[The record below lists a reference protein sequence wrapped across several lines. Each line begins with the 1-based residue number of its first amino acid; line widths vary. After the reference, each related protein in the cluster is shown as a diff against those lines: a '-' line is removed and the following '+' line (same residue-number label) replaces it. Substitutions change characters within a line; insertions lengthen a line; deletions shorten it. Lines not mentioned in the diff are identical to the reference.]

1 MGKLQLVIASASQIQ
16 SYIFASNR
24 LREHVGASYLVAQA
38 TGAWA
43 LEAVQAAAPQ
53 VNNVYVHNVRDA
65 GRLMLDEK
73 FKIEDQQTADA
84 AEVIYSGGGNV
95 EVLFT
100 SADSAKNFV
109 RALSRKLLLEAPGL
123 RVAFGIAEFDW
134 DKTTLAEA
142 SMSARADQDKGK
154 RALAGSGAGLP
165 GLGVTAACT
174 ATGLPAV
181 ARDEGKPISA
191 ESATRLAAFDAADKG
206 LRATFQQELRGFRFP
221 YDLDK
226 LGRSRGDDSH
236 IAVLHA
242 DGNGIGAL
250 KAKMIDG
257 NGSNREYI
265 RRSRDFSS
273 AVREISHAALAA
285 TLDTLSKRVMRDERT
300 GAARISHEVEGRTI
314 RIDLPSAG
322 GGQSFLP
329 VRPIIYGGDDLT
341 IVCDGRIAL
350 SFAELYLHQ
359 FELTSAVT
367 LGKYQI
373 KQPRN
378 LSACAGVAIVRSHF
392 PFARAYELSEDLADE
407 AKKRRAEVQQ
417 QMKSGDKPDEQS
429 DYEPGS
435 FLDWHIAMS
444 GLIGDLDEI
453 RSREYEVRGAIE
465 KQRLSMTLRPVAVS
479 VQSGVRTW
487 DAVRAGIDEFQTNWA
502 DHRNKVKALREALR
516 GGPTAVERFVRVYQG
531 GAGDKRPVLPK
542 LSGAGASVTTSGFAD
557 DRCAYYDAIELM
569 DMYVPIDL
577 VASNAEQAEKSE
589 VKK

>member
-24 LREHVGASYLVAQA
+24 LREHVGASHLVAQA

-43 LEAVQAAAPQ
+43 LQAAAE
-53 VNNVYVHNVRDA
+53 VVGAHNVGAHNLRDA
-65 GRLMLDEK
+65 GRLMLDAQ
-73 FKIEDQQTADA
+73 FKIEDHHTEDA

-100 SADSAKNFV
+100 RAESAKNFV

-123 RVAFGIAEFDW
+123 RVAFGQAEFEW
-134 DKTTLAEA
+134 EQTTLAEA

-191 ESATRLAAFDAADKG
+191 ESMARLAAFDAADKG

-250 KAKMIDG
+250 KAKMMDG
-257 NGSNREYI
+257 IVGNREYI

-392 PFARAYELSEDLADE
+392 PFARAYELSEELAGE
-407 AKKRRAEVQQ
+407 AKKRRAAVQQ

-453 RSREYEVRGAIE
+453 RSREYEVRGATE
-465 KQRLSMTLRPVAVS
+465 KHRLSMTLRPVAVS